1 MLIMSDNTLSPLA
14 FAETMV

>member
-1 MLIMSDNTLSPLA
+1 MSDNTLSPLA